1 MEYFFSIIIPT
12 YNRAH
17 MLTKTIESVIN
28 QTFSDWELIIV
39 DDGSTDHTKELV
51 ASFIEKDARI
61 KYIYQENAER
71 SAARNNGIENASG
84 EYICF
89 LDSDDTY
96 LPNNLKD
103 WYDFLKKK
111 SFPNCFAYCDMLI
124 DDGENTTKSIL
135 ELSKIN
141 KYDFIF
147 TNPIVPLRV
156 CISRI
161 FFEKH
166 SFEKFMTVGED
177 VAMWLKIIQHTE
189 IIKSDHI
196 GVKYFVH
203 DGNSVNPKN
212 SYALKMYKGF
222 KIFFRQNPILKSK
235 ISKKVFNYYISKVQ
249 TNIAKYY
256 YRNNQKVKAILQL
269 IKAVFRSPIHEHTKY
284 RLRLIVLT
292 LFSKDP
298 NLYE

>member
-1 MEYFFSIIIPT
+1 
-12 YNRAH
+12 
-17 MLTKTIESVIN
+17 MLPKTIESVIN
-28 QTFSDWELIIV
+28 QSFSDWELIIV

-103 WYDFLKKK
+103 WYDFLEKK
-111 SFPNCFAYCDMLI
+111 SFPECFAYCDYQI
-124 DDGENTTKSIL
+124 NTLQNIEIVRL
-135 ELSKIN
+135 EKKIVTTATSF
-141 KYDFIF
+141 YFQ
-147 TNPIVPLRV
+147 NPIIPA
-156 CISRI
+156 RI
-161 FFEKH
+161 CVHHELLKENYFDIDAVICEDICLWMSLSANYD
-166 SFEKFMTVGED
+166 SFY
-177 VAMWLKIIQHTE
+177 
-189 IIKSDHI
+189 SSHI
-196 GVKYFVH
+196 GAEYMIH
-203 DGNSVNPKN
+203 ENNSINPKN
-212 SYALKMYKGF
+212 PSALKMYKGLNLFF
-222 KIFFRQNPILKSK
+222 KKNPEIKNNIPKSDFNSYFSK
-235 ISKKVFNYYISKVQ
+235 IQ

-256 YRNNQKVKAILQL
+256 YRNNQKGKAILQL

-292 LFSKDP
+292 LFSNDP